1 MAFERQ
7 GRVVNQSREAARQTD
22 EAINDIEALN
32 GWYDVLNLETP
43 NFAAGYF
50 GTTQEIVANDLLG
63 IFTSLAGLKS
73 AAPAQW
79 AAFRAALR
87 KARS

>member
-1 MAFERQ
+1 MSTERQ
-7 GRVVNQSREAARQTD
+7 QQVYSKTRGAAATTD
-22 EAINDIEALN
+22 EAINDIENLN

-43 NFAAGYF
+43 NFAQGLF
-50 GTTQEIVANDLLG
+50 GTTQEISANDLLG
-63 IFTSLAGLKS
+63 VFTSLSGLKT
-73 AAPAQW
+73 AAPNQW